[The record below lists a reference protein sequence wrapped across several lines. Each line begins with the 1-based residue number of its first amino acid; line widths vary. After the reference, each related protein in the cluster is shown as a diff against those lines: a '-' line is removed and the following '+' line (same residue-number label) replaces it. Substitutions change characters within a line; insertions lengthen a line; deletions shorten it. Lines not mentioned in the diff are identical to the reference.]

1 MLARATLLL
10 LTLPGLLAFSDTTPF
25 LAWSSVKSRS
35 LDLAASS
42 ISPLLKSTSSLH
54 EYFRHSDICE
64 HQAVVV
70 VLYSGL
76 HASDLRNLSPSSHIS
91 TTSRSAPSSLY
102 IPYTQATGFE
112 LSRALAENCGS
123 TIENVGLRDN
133 LAFNNYDSKYV
144 FVVEPPEVSG
154 AGQRRR
160 ALVQDFGEQNNF
172 LALVPSLSIDSIA
185 ETHLSDRLKEIATR
199 FPSHLVVLSGTS
211 SSEIGERHIPDSISS
226 IVGAPRLSSAKKRYH
241 SQSPRT
247 TPNSGK
253 LGGVFKKY
261 QLLTPGLITTL
272 GITFFLVFPI
282 LYFVINALSSIKS
295 PLRSEGGKQPSA
307 EKKNQ

>member
-10 LTLPGLLAFSDTTPF
+10 LTLPGLLAFSDTIPF

-133 LAFNNYDSKYV
+133 LTFNNHDSKYV

-160 ALVQDFGEQNNF
+160 ALVQDF
-172 LALVPSLSIDSIA
+172 